1 MSKTPKARRLAG
13 ALTPFRVSMTPM
25 GPVRLS
31 LGRTRERLFLSALL
45 DALTTG
51 VERALASSLGGQLL
65 ASLLVGALLLEVG
78 HVVLVEVLLG
88 LLGLLQGLDLAAFSV
103 SATHFD
109 VCRVKESMELC

>member
-65 ASLLVGALLLEVG
+65 ASLLVCIA
-78 HVVLVEVLLG
+78 
-88 LLGLLQGLDLAAFSV
+88 V
-103 SATHFD
+103 SQ
-109 VCRVKESMELC
+109 LCLRCL